1 MSEPS
6 FDDWQKLESLAERL
20 SQSGTSPGSIDAAEW
35 ATIDTRLNEAI
46 QSQDHASVLR
56 LRLMF
61 GPLLARDS
69 ATGSDVL
76 RKLEAAAIRAADALQ
91 ETKLLADFLGAS
103 GHNLH
108 RLGYHRESIEA
119 FMRAQTLY
127 NGLGL
132 HFDALKSYYM
142 QSLCL
147 RALGKRTEAITI
159 IENVLDS
166 QDAKGTWRGNPL
178 QVRAWILQDNGDLA
192 GAEAS
197 LREALI
203 LHEQT
208 PGGELLMAGTLADLG
223 EVVGLQRR
231 SHEAKQEFQR
241 SLAILSQYSGQY
253 ERLEART
260 KLKLAQLLIQEGD
273 LTHALILIDE
283 ADDAIRSY
291 GRYYDLLWRIE
302 LARSAVFFRQGR
314 ILNGLRKLRIVMAI
328 RRDLRLPNS
337 MLFRQLILRTWKR
350 SGLPR

>member
-119 FMRAQTLY
+119 FMEIWSRVGEQ
-127 NGLGL
+127 LGG
-132 HFDALKSYYM
+132 DIPNY
-142 QSLCL
+142 
-147 RALGKRTEAITI
+147 T
-159 IENVLDS
+159 
-166 QDAKGTWRGNPL
+166 DAKP
-178 QVRAWILQDNGDLA
+178 
-192 GAEAS
+192 
-197 LREALI
+197 
-203 LHEQT
+203 
-208 PGGELLMAGTLADLG
+208 
-223 EVVGLQRR
+223 
-231 SHEAKQEFQR
+231 
-241 SLAILSQYSGQY
+241 
-253 ERLEART
+253 
-260 KLKLAQLLIQEGD
+260 LIQF
-273 LTHALILIDE
+273 
-283 ADDAIRSY
+283 S
-291 GRYYDLLWRIE
+291 
-302 LARSAVFFRQGR
+302 
-314 ILNGLRKLRIVMAI
+314 RIVPF
-328 RRDLRLPNS
+328 D
-337 MLFRQLILRTWKR
+337 
-350 SGLPR
+350 